1 MVKALYSIQLLSVL
15 RKHLAIG
22 QFSFFSAFHW
32 LPSIGKPCMTL
43 VSFVKSMESY
53 NVLLVTINWQTLH
66 DSSILYQHWNL
77 PRFADE
83 SYEVCRLGHHLSS
96 TFTRTD

>member
-1 MVKALYSIQLLSVL
+1 MVKALYSIHLLSVL

-43 VSFVKSMESY
+43 VSFINMESY
-53 NVLLVTINWQTLH
+53 KILLVTINRQTLH

-83 SYEVCRLGHHLSS
+83 SYEVCRLGHYLGS